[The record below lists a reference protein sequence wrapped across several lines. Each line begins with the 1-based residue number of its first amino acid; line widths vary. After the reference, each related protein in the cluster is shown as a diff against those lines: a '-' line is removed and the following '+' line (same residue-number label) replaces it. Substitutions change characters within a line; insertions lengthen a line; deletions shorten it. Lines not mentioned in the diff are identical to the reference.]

1 MPALPDRE
9 KKNQTLSKVKENILQ
24 IFFVSR
30 VEGEK

>member
-9 KKNQTLSKVKENILQ
+9 KNQTLSKVKENILQ

-30 VEGEK
+30 VEGEN